1 MGNGVN
7 TNIEALHEIKDSLVR
22 FQERIAP
29 LQSELTQAFQE
40 IDEQLSQSV
49 KLKMRQLEER
59 QRRGTDEGR
68 TDTFACDTCPGK
80 IRLLIRSDTTH
91 CREQGCN
98 GTLHRVYTDRTYS
111 SEQRRKDI
119 DELEQ
124 LRQMVNNYNQQKNEF
139 QHLFASFFS
148 SEAGNADRG
157 IASLASCISI
167 LEQYLG
173 TTISF
178 DAGLEQDEAKKKT
191 LNASATNSL
200 DRATN
205 GAVEV
210 PLMSDLSDS
219 FIAKLP
225 HSRSAA
231 VHTAYAK
238 APDYIV
244 SAINQHCDKLRCVKD
259 TEYETDC
266 YGHYVLN
273 RYGMR
278 VKESCHYSPMEHH
291 IAMHNDMTDAEYA
304 DVLQHELGH
313 FIDDVLGRPS
323 TGDRFRQAFSDAAAR
338 YSTDTPHGRM
348 MLNDMLDDAFSTG
361 AAFDRN
367 ITDIISALT
376 HNNPV
381 VVRRFTEEGI
391 AYYRHQNDYWDRQLR
406 DGTNAGMRE
415 KDSFANIFAI
425 ETGSYRISTNF
436 AERWFPQLSKA
447 LRDSIGGA

>member
-59 QRRGTDEGR
+59 QRRGTNEGR

-244 SAINQHCDKLRCVKD
+244 SAINQHCDKLRCIKD

-338 YSTDTPHGRM
+338 YSTDTLHGRM

>member
-1 MGNGVN
+1 M
-7 TNIEALHEIKDSLVR
+7 
-22 FQERIAP
+22 
-29 LQSELTQAFQE
+29 QSELTQAFQE

-68 TDTFACDTCPGK
+68 TDTFACDTCSGRN
-80 IRLLIRSDTTH
+80 RLLIRSDTTH

-98 GTLHRVYTDRTYS
+98 GKLHRVYTDRTYS
-111 SEQRRKDI
+111 SEQRRKDM

-148 SEAGNADRG
+148 SEAGNTDRG

-178 DAGLEQDEAKKKT
+178 DAGLEQDEAKKT

-225 HSRSAA
+225 HNRSVA

-244 SAINQHCDKLRCVKD
+244 SAINQHCDKLQCIKD
-259 TEYETDC
+259 TEYKTDC

-278 VKESCHYSPMEHH
+278 VKETCHYSPMEHH

-367 ITDIISALT
+367 ITDLISALT
-376 HNNPV
+376 HNDPV

-391 AYYRHQNDYWDRQLR
+391 AYYRHQNDYWNRQLQ

-436 AERWFPQLSKA
+436 AERWFPQLSEA
-447 LRDSIGGA
+447 LRDSVGGA

>member
-59 QRRGTDEGR
+59 QRRGTNEGR

-244 SAINQHCDKLRCVKD
+244 SAINQHCDKLRCIKD

-278 VKESCHYSPMEHH
+278 VKEPCHYSPMEHH

-425 ETGSYRISTNF
+425 ETGSYRISTKF

>member
-7 TNIEALHEIKDSLVR
+7 INIEALHEIMDSLVR

-68 TDTFACDTCPGK
+68 TDTFACDTCSGR

-98 GTLHRVYTDRTYS
+98 GKLHRVYTDRTYS
-111 SEQRRKDI
+111 SEQRRKDM

-124 LRQMVNNYNQQKNEF
+124 LRQLVNSYNQQKNEF

-148 SEAGNADRG
+148 SEAGNTDRG

-178 DAGLEQDEAKKKT
+178 DAGLEQDEAKKT

-225 HSRSAA
+225 HNRSVA

-244 SAINQHCDKLRCVKD
+244 SAINQHCDKLQCIKD
-259 TEYETDC
+259 TEYKTDC

-278 VKESCHYSPMEHH
+278 VKETCHYSPMEHH

-376 HNNPV
+376 HNDPV

-391 AYYRHQNDYWDRQLR
+391 AYYRHQNDYWDRQLQ
-406 DGTNAGMRE
+406 DGINAGMRE

-436 AERWFPQLSKA
+436 AERWFPQLSEA
-447 LRDSIGGA
+447 LRDSVGGA